1 MTTNA
6 FVGKKQTPTDEELAA
21 TLGPVKPTWD
31 HLLAELAQE
40 FGVSVHE
47 WKCYSPKAGWALRVK
62 RKARTI
68 AWLSPSEGAF
78 NVIFILGAKA
88 MRAARQIKF
97 PQRVIKAMNEAPK
110 YAEGTGVR
118 LEVKSSKDIGTLKKL
133 AAIKLAN

>member
-6 FVGKKQTPTDEELAA
+6 FIGKKQTPTDAELAA

-68 AWLSPSEGAF
+68 AWLSPSEGSF
-78 NVIFILGAKA
+78 NVIFILGT
-88 MRAARQIKF
+88 RRCEQH
-97 PQRVIKAMNEAPK
+97 N
-110 YAEGTGVR
+110 
-118 LEVKSSKDIGTLKKL
+118 KSSFPNASSKR
-133 AAIKLAN
+133 